1 MHDLARFQR
10 DFATTLEGPACA
22 AMDPALAVYRNTSA
36 LGAIEALAANYPTVR
51 MILGDRPFEQTA
63 YAFVQDMPPR
73 SAILATYGRRFP
85 DFLESRDIALELPYL
100 PDVARIDRLHLEALF
115 AADGPPLDPSTLGDT
130 APEYWTR
137 LKLKLH
143 PATRF
148 GWFTSPAMAIWLAH
162 ADLDERE
169 EIVAEWSAGGALFVR
184 PFGRVEAHRID
195 RAAHRMLCGILVG
208 ETVGNSAISTLNL
221 YPDADVG
228 AIFVS
233 LAAAGLFAQHSL

>member
-1 MHDLARFQR
+1 MSDLARFQR
-10 DFATTLEGPACA
+10 DFVASLEGLAYT
-22 AMDPALAVYRNTSA
+22 AMHPALAVYRNTSA

-51 MILGDRPFEQTA
+51 MILGDRAFEQA
-63 YAFVQDMPPR
+63 ACAFVQDAPPR
-73 SAILATYGRRFP
+73 SAVLATYGRRFP
-85 DFLESRDIALELPYL
+85 DFVANQEIALELPYL
-100 PDVARIDRLHLEALF
+100 SDVARIDRLHLEALF
-115 AADGPPLDPSTLGDT
+115 AADAPPLDPSTLGATD
-130 APEYWTR
+130 PEYWTR

-162 ADLDERE
+162 ADADEPR

-184 PFGRVEAHRID
+184 PFGHVEAHAID

-208 ETVGNSAISTLNL
+208 ETVGDSAVSTLSL

-228 AIFVS
+228 ALFAS
-233 LAAAGLFAQHSL
+233 LAATGLFASSSH